1 MSKSWG
7 RRLGNTPLQ
16 TEGKLELRCAGTV
29 WYVQDTAASS
39 ELMGHKVAGDEAR
52 GVTGE
57 VKEGMDHLGGTVILK
72 QNGHPLMSYLLR
84 REGARVFIL
93 QPPFKVV

>member
-1 MSKSWG
+1 M
-7 RRLGNTPLQ
+7 GNTPWQ

-29 WYVQDTAASS
+29 WYVQDAAASS

-57 VKEGMDHLGGTVILK
+57 VKEGMDHLGGTVTLK
-72 QNGHPLMSYLLR
+72 QHGHPSMSSLTR

-93 QPPFKVV
+93 QPPFEVV